1 MNKKIVAV
9 AACVALLLA
18 GGIYYLLSAPPASQE
33 PAAEAGSER
42 NQLSYSGSSI
52 VEEHDG
58 KRLWELSAETIEIDP
73 ETKNVTLK
81 NLQGTFYQKDGGK
94 IIVTAKQGWMD
105 GKTRDVRIET
115 EVKAVA
121 DDGATFTA
129 ARVDWLAAEQR
140 YHGSG
145 GVRVTRDDTVLTGDQ
160 LDSDVNLE
168 KIKVSGN
175 ARIQQGGVAP

>member
-1 MNKKIVAV
+1 MI
-9 AACVALLLA
+9 ACITLLLA
-18 GGIYYLLSAPPASQE
+18 GGIYYWLSAPPASQE
-33 PAAEAGSER
+33 PAAETGSEL

-58 KRLWELSAETIEIDP
+58 KRLWELAAETIEVDP

-81 NLQGTFYQKDGGK
+81 NLRGIFYQKDGGK
-94 IIVTAKQGWMD
+94 IVLTAKQGWMD
-105 GKTRDVRIET
+105 GKTRDIRIET
-115 EVKAVA
+115 EVQAVA

-129 ARVDWLAAEQR
+129 PRVDWLAAEQR

-145 GVRVTRDDTVLTGDQ
+145 GVKVTRNDTVLTGDQ
-160 LDSDVNLE
+160 LDSDVNME

-175 ARIQQGGVAP
+175 ARIRQGGMAQ